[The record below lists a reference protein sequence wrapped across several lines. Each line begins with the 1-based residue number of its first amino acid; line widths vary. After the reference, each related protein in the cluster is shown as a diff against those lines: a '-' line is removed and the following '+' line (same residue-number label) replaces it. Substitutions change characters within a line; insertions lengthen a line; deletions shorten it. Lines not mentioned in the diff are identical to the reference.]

1 MAILSLIFS
10 LFNQTIFKINIQY
23 IFYFLDILIIVSFA
37 IWGLL
42 IFQYKT
48 RGKPLYLWGLALDF
62 LFLIMFLF
70 ETIVGVS
77 TFFLRVF
84 HLTLIIIIIGFVSYL
99 YKLIKNNSFQK
110 RKFKLF
116 LIFIVG
122 FSISTSYY
130 FDSTAGDTF
139 FLKEQEVN
147 SIQWYSNYTSEEKD
161 KVFGKLNICPNKDC
175 TASLKENILTKLQ
188 KKAIVNCPYCNAE
201 LNEGNIKEVSFNYV
215 KV

>member
-1 MAILSLIFS
+1 MAIPSLIFS
-10 LFNQTIFKINIQY
+10 LFNQTIFKINIPY

-110 RKFKLF
+110 RKFKPF
-116 LIFIVG
+116 
-122 FSISTSYY
+122 
-130 FDSTAGDTF
+130 
-139 FLKEQEVN
+139 
-147 SIQWYSNYTSEEKD
+147 
-161 KVFGKLNICPNKDC
+161 
-175 TASLKENILTKLQ
+175 
-188 KKAIVNCPYCNAE
+188 
-201 LNEGNIKEVSFNYV
+201 
-215 KV
+215 